1 MENNTLQEEFNIL
14 QKTIDE
20 ERFSNNVMTIHKKIK
35 SIKSEFEKLEWRFW
49 IYSNSV
55 IRRIDRYC
63 HCTGISRFLEYENIQ
78 DYSQVFRTDIKFKAI
93 ENGNIPKNLNVWI
106 CENIEILKT
115 HIDKYVSAREDL
127 LNMISLAIIKLE
139 NFDEV
144 KFNNFIGEKI
154 KEMSKCI
161 ETLSKNPLNFLTDKL
176 CEIDKTLCEEKYS
189 GSLDIEIYYL
199 EDILYKKSL
208 EIQEKL
214 YEEMVKEF
222 PEIKEIK
229 QDKIKQF
236 EKEEGIF
243 IKKNGT
249 LEDFY
254 RY

>member
-1 MENNTLQEEFNIL
+1 MEDNTLQEEFNIL

-20 ERFSNNVMTIHKKIK
+20 EIFNNNVKTIYKKIK
-35 SIKSEFEKLEWRFW
+35 SIKGEFENLESRFW

-63 HCTGISRFLEYENIQ
+63 HSNGISRFLEYENIQ
-78 DYSQVFRTDIKFKAI
+78 DYSQVFRTDIKFKAV
-93 ENGNIPKNLNVWI
+93 ENGNIPKNFNVWI
-106 CENIEILKT
+106 CENIEILKI
-115 HIDKYVSAREDL
+115 HIDRYVLAREDL

-139 NFDEV
+139 NFEEV

-161 ETLSKNPLNFLTDKL
+161 ETLSKNPLNFLSDKL
-176 CEIDKTLCEEKYS
+176 CEIDKRLCEEKYS

-199 EDILYKKSL
+199 EDKLYKKSL
-208 EIQEKL
+208 QIQEQL
-214 YEEMVKEF
+214 YEEMVKKF
-222 PEIKEIK
+222 PEINEIK

-236 EKEEGIF
+236 EKEEEMF
-243 IKKNGT
+243 IKKIGM

-254 RY
+254 MC